1 MAADDQLFQKFGKS
15 VPRGTVLFRDGEK
28 GEQMYIIQSGK
39 VRIYKQ
45 IGDVEKTLAT
55 LGTGEFFGEMSILN
69 NEPRSASAEVIEES
83 HLLVIDP
90 RTFEA
95 MIKSNAEISIRIM
108 KKLTQRLREANNQ
121 ISMLLVKDIN
131 QRVILTLAK
140 MADEKG
146 TSVPGGTKVGVSLA
160 SLASMTGLDPDKVK
174 EVTDKLIRAKL
185 INIMDDGIVIFDV
198 NKLRKFLEFLA
209 MKEQF
214 GDVS

>member
-28 GEQMYIIQSGK
+28 GDQMYIIQSGK

-69 NEPRSASAEVIEES
+69 NEPRSASAEVVEES

-146 TSVPGGTKVGVSLA
+146 SAVPGGTKVGVTLS

-185 INIMDDGIVIFDV
+185 INIVDDGIVIFDV